1 MNERKKVYLSQ
12 LEGIQ
17 ILWPGDVR
25 ALAEFVLRCCDA
37 RDKIANAQKKE
48 IQKSRPTIHGLAMH
62 FAGITGVPRQHIE
75 QRFKSAGLSLA
86 ANVEFD
92 SAPNTPTDR

>member
-1 MNERKKVYLSQ
+1 MSQREKVYLSQ

-17 ILWPGDVR
+17 ILWPGDIR

-37 RDKIANAQKKE
+37 RDKIANTQNKG
-48 IQKSRPTIHGLAMH
+48 IQTSRPTVHGLAMH
-62 FAGITGVPRQHIE
+62 FAGITGVPGRQIE
-75 QRFKSAGLSLA
+75 QQFKSLGLSLTA
-86 ANVEFD
+86 TVEFD